1 MRQEENKSDFSKGS
15 VYRHITSL
23 AVPLT
28 IAQLVQMLYN
38 IVDRIYI
45 GHLPGASS
53 LALTGL
59 GLTFPVIT
67 LILAFTNLFGM
78 GGTPLFSIAR
88 GRRQE
93 ERAGKIMGNTFTLL
107 CISCILLMAVSYG
120 FLRPLLYLFGAS
132 DESYPFAW
140 QYLRI
145 YLIGTPFA
153 MLATGMNGFINA
165 QGFARTGML
174 TVLIGAVTNIILDP
188 VFIYV
193 LDMGVSG
200 AALATVISQCLSAV
214 WVLRFL
220 TGKKTLYSIR
230 KCYLKPEA
238 KLVREILGLG
248 TAGFVVS
255 ASNGAV
261 QIACNAT
268 LRSFGGDIYVGIM
281 TVLNSVRDVVSLP
294 IQGVTHASQPVMG
307 FNFGAGEYGRIKKAI
322 AFVTAIGVSYMLAA
336 WLLLFLFPEPIMRIF
351 NSDPELITKGIPSL
365 HLYFFGFF
373 MMAFQFV
380 GQSTFVGLGMSK
392 HSIFFSLFRKIIIVV
407 PLTLI
412 LPHLAGMGVQ
422 GVFLAEPISNFIG
435 GTASFTTMLFTVRRL
450 FRNGGEK
457 GKTI

>member
-107 CISCILLMAVSYG
+107 CISCILLMAVSYS

-165 QGFARTGML
+165 QGCARTGML

-188 VFIYV
+188 VFI
-193 LDMGVSG
+193 
-200 AALATVISQCLSAV
+200 
-214 WVLRFL
+214 
-220 TGKKTLYSIR
+220 
-230 KCYLKPEA
+230 
-238 KLVREILGLG
+238 
-248 TAGFVVS
+248 
-255 ASNGAV
+255 
-261 QIACNAT
+261 
-268 LRSFGGDIYVGIM
+268 
-281 TVLNSVRDVVSLP
+281 
-294 IQGVTHASQPVMG
+294 
-307 FNFGAGEYGRIKKAI
+307 
-322 AFVTAIGVSYMLAA
+322 
-336 WLLLFLFPEPIMRIF
+336 
-351 NSDPELITKGIPSL
+351 
-365 HLYFFGFF
+365 
-373 MMAFQFV
+373 
-380 GQSTFVGLGMSK
+380 
-392 HSIFFSLFRKIIIVV
+392 
-407 PLTLI
+407 
-412 LPHLAGMGVQ
+412 
-422 GVFLAEPISNFIG
+422 
-435 GTASFTTMLFTVRRL
+435 
-450 FRNGGEK
+450 
-457 GKTI
+457 